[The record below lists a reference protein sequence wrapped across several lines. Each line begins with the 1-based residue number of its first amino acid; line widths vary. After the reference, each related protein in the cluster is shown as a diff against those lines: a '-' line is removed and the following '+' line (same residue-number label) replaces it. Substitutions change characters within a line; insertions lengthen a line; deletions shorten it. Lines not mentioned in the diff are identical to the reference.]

1 LSYSNLGVGE
11 NPLGRLPGGNTDFN
25 YRSNTVMGGFGGYKW
40 SSANGQ
46 AGDNGYA
53 VIYLTVPGVF
63 VHDQSGGWVATKE
76 IYVKVNDVWQLVNA
90 IYIKRN
96 GNWIEAEGDGSTNF
110 GPIDG
115 FFGVVSRP
123 YPTPVPGPEPGGGSD
138 GGGWDYSPSPNDGPP
153 SSEAQGC
160 MASDYSGG
168 ESSSPGG
175 GGEGGGDGAGG
186 DGE

>member
-11 NPLGRLPGGNTDFN
+11 NPLGRLPGGTSNSN
-25 YRSNTVMGGFGGYKW
+25 YRSNTALGGFGGYKW
-40 SSANGQ
+40 SSPAGQ

-53 VIYLTVPGVF
+53 VFYLTVPGIF
-63 VHDQSGGWVATKE
+63 VHNDSGGFVATKE

-90 IYIKRN
+90 IYIKSN

-110 GPIDG
+110 GPIAG

-123 YPTPVPGPEPGGGSD
+123 YPVAAPEPSPGFDS
-138 GGGWDYSPSPNDGPP
+138 GGWDYGGAEPSGPVGE
-153 SSEAQGC
+153 SAQGC
-160 MASDYSGG
+160 MASDYGG
-168 ESSSPGG
+168 GAPGG